1 MQSMLATSENGRVRD
16 GSIRNGSIIHLHE
29 FTCSTIQNRR

>member
-1 MQSMLATSENGRVRD
+1 MQSMLATAENVLIHN
-16 GSIRNGSIIHLHE
+16 GSIQKGSIIHLHE